1 MTQHHIHTFKP
12 TRRTTLGLGA
22 AAIALTGLAACGGSG
37 KSGGSGGFKEQEL
50 KLPTYIEPKLP
61 EGGITSDVEGM
72 PTIFTTPIKEYFKS
86 VDKAPGSG
94 AEVTTFQVL
103 WAAPPRPREKND
115 YWKSLEE
122 RLNVKFAPT
131 LVASDGYND
140 KLSTTVASGKIPDL
154 TFVQDTDAIGQRAL
168 EDGAFADL
176 SEVLAG
182 DNIKKWPNLANV
194 ATNAWK
200 VSSKNGHI
208 YGVPNENPYLPN
220 FPIIRKDLL
229 KLAGHDSMGS
239 NTDEWLQVMTDI
251 AKLKEAHGK
260 QIWGMAGIDGKAQAM
275 FEWMFRAGTT
285 WQLDD
290 SGKITNVLMTDAFE
304 QVMEYENKLW
314 KAGVIHPDGIGGNLP
329 DLFTPGQIALSIDSF
344 SGFFG
349 NPIIGQV
356 MDATEG
362 AELEFFVPPAF
373 DGGDLVIQRD
383 DGYWGIVAI
392 SSEAAK
398 DEKRLE
404 ELLGI
409 INYWRAPYGSEE
421 NLFITTGNEGVN
433 FEFGPNHEIVPLN
446 NEQADSDRLALQWLG
461 AFASPTFQIPERLV
475 FLADN
480 FKSSLEQLIK
490 FTVPNPV
497 AGMLAPSA
505 ATLNAKL
512 DSLNTDYRN
521 GFITGRKPLSD
532 MKAYRDAWLKAGGQ
546 KLCDEYTEAY
556 EKTKG

>member
-208 YGVPNENPYLPN
+208 YGVPNENPYLTN